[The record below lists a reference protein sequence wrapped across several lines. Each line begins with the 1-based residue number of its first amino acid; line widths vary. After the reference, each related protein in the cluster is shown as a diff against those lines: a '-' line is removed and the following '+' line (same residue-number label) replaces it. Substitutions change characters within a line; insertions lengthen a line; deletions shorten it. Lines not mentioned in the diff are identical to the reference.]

1 MDNILNYPTS
11 CIVDNVVPKTMF
23 YRFMEVS
30 PRMKKHFI
38 NDVESITWL
47 YKLSASTLNV
57 TDTPEMKEVEVFV
70 ARLKSADCPKDL
82 FTFIDENMPHHI
94 IFILTLEDNSA
105 SSAQA
110 NYMILQNYK
119 EWADETHTKFKI
131 SKSFSSLW
139 VPQSEL
145 SLPIDGLSLPRIY
158 DNFAASL
165 SGIGQH
171 KAGELAEIIKLKTQI
186 AAKDKELKALQAK
199 VRSEKQFNL
208 QMEMNTKVKAMRKEL
223 DDIKN
228 QLEKLQ

>member
-30 PRMKKHFI
+30 PRMKKHFV

-47 YKLSASTLNV
+47 YKLSASSLNV

-94 IFILTLEDNSA
+94 IFILTVDD
-105 SSAQA
+105 

-119 EWADETHTKFKI
+119 EWTDETHTKFKI

-223 DDIKN
+223 DNIKN

>member
-30 PRMKKHFI
+30 PRMKKHFV

-47 YKLSASTLNV
+47 YKLSASSLNV

-70 ARLKSADCPKDL
+70 AKLKSADCPKDL

-94 IFILTLEDNSA
+94 IFILSVDD
-105 SSAQA
+105 

-131 SKSFSSLW
+131 TKSFSSLW
-139 VPQSEL
+139 VPQTEL

-208 QMEMNTKVKAMRKEL
+208 QMEMNRKVKAMRKEL

>member
-1 MDNILNYPTS
+1 
-11 CIVDNVVPKTMF
+11 
-23 YRFMEVS
+23 
-30 PRMKKHFI
+30 MKKHFI

-47 YKLSASTLNV
+47 YKLSASSLNV
-57 TDTPEMKEVEVFV
+57 TDSPEMKEVEVFV
-70 ARLKSADCPKDL
+70 AKLKSADCPKDL

-94 IFILTLEDNSA
+94 IFILSVDD
-105 SSAQA
+105 

-131 SKSFSSLW
+131 TKSFSSLW

-186 AAKDKELKALQAK
+186 AAREKELKALQAK

-208 QMEMNTKVKAMRKEL
+208 QMEMNRNVKTMRKEL
-223 DDIKN
+223 EEIK
-228 QLEKLQ
+228 EKLNILK

>member
-30 PRMKKHFI
+30 PRMKKHFV

-47 YKLSASTLNV
+47 YKLSASSLNV

-70 ARLKSADCPKDL
+70 AKLKSADCSKDL

-94 IFILTLEDNSA
+94 IFILSVDD
-105 SSAQA
+105 

-131 SKSFSSLW
+131 TKSFSSLW

-186 AAKDKELKALQAK
+186 AAREKELKALQAK

-208 QMEMNTKVKAMRKEL
+208 QMEMNRKVKAMRKEIESLKTEL
-223 DDIKN
+223 D
-228 QLEKLQ
+228 KLI

>member
-30 PRMKKHFI
+30 PRMKKHFV

-47 YKLSASTLNV
+47 YKLSASSLNV

-70 ARLKSADCPKDL
+70 AKLKSADCSKDL

-94 IFILTLEDNSA
+94 IFILSVDD
-105 SSAQA
+105 

-131 SKSFSSLW
+131 TKSFSSLW

-186 AAKDKELKALQAK
+186 SAKEKELKTLQAK

-208 QMEMNTKVKAMRKEL
+208 QMEMNRKVKAMRKEL
-223 DDIKN
+223 YDIKN

>member
-30 PRMKKHFI
+30 PRMKKHFV

-47 YKLSASTLNV
+47 YKLSASSLNV

-70 ARLKSADCPKDL
+70 AKLKSADCPKDL

-94 IFILTLEDNSA
+94 IFILTVDD
-105 SSAQA
+105 

-208 QMEMNTKVKAMRKEL
+208 QMEMNRKVKAMRKEL
-223 DDIKN
+223 EEIK
-228 QLEKLQ
+228 EKLNILK

>member
-30 PRMKKHFI
+30 PRMKKHFV

-47 YKLSASTLNV
+47 YKLSASSLNV
-57 TDTPEMKEVEVFV
+57 ADSPEMKEVEVFV
-70 ARLKSADCPKDL
+70 AKLKSADCPKDL

-94 IFILTLEDNSA
+94 IFILTVDD
-105 SSAQA
+105 

-186 AAKDKELKALQAK
+186 SAKEKELKALQAK

-208 QMEMNTKVKAMRKEL
+208 QMEMNRKVKAMRKEL

>member
-30 PRMKKHFI
+30 PRMKKHFV

-70 ARLKSADCPKDL
+70 AKLKSADCPKDL
-82 FTFIDENMPHHI
+82 FTFIDENMPHHV
-94 IFILTLEDNSA
+94 IFILTVDD
-105 SSAQA
+105 

-171 KAGELAEIIKLKTQI
+171 KAGELAEFIKLKTQI
-186 AAKDKELKALQAK
+186 AAREKDLKTLQAK

-208 QMEMNTKVKAMRKEL
+208 QMEMNRKVKTMRKEL
-223 DDIKN
+223 EEIK
-228 QLEKLQ
+228 EKLNILK

>member
-30 PRMKKHFI
+30 PRMKKHFV

-47 YKLSASTLNV
+47 YKLSASSLNV

-70 ARLKSADCPKDL
+70 AKLKSADCPKDL

-94 IFILTLEDNSA
+94 IFILTVDD
-105 SSAQA
+105 

-171 KAGELAEIIKLKTQI
+171 KAGELSEIIKLKTQI
-186 AAKDKELKALQAK
+186 SAKEKELKALQAK

-208 QMEMNTKVKAMRKEL
+208 QMEMNRKVKAMRKEL

>member
-30 PRMKKHFI
+30 PRMKKHFV

-47 YKLSASTLNV
+47 YKLSASSLNV
-57 TDTPEMKEVEVFV
+57 TDTLEMKEVEVFV
-70 ARLKSADCPKDL
+70 AKLKSADCLKDL

-94 IFILTLEDNSA
+94 IFILMVDD
-105 SSAQA
+105 

-131 SKSFSSLW
+131 TKSFSSLW
-139 VPQSEL
+139 VPLSEL

-165 SGIGQH
+165 SGIGQY
-171 KAGELAEIIKLKTQI
+171 KAGELSEIIKLKTQI
-186 AAKDKELKALQAK
+186 ATKDKELKALQAK

-208 QMEMNTKVKAMRKEL
+208 QMEMNRKVKAMRKEL
-223 DDIKN
+223 IELQD
-228 QLEKLQ
+228 KLIQIQ

>member
-30 PRMKKHFI
+30 PRMKKHFV
-38 NDVESITWL
+38 NDVEGITWL
-47 YKLSASTLNV
+47 YKLSASSLNV

-70 ARLKSADCPKDL
+70 AKLKSADCPKDL

-94 IFILTLEDNSA
+94 IFILTVDD
-105 SSAQA
+105 

-119 EWADETHTKFKI
+119 EWTDETHTKFKI
-131 SKSFSSLW
+131 TKSFSSLW
-139 VPQSEL
+139 VPLSEL

-208 QMEMNTKVKAMRKEL
+208 QMEMNRKVKAMRKEL
-223 DDIKN
+223 EEIK
-228 QLEKLQ
+228 EKLNILK

>member
-30 PRMKKHFI
+30 PRMKKHFV

-47 YKLSASTLNV
+47 YKLSASSLNV
-57 TDTPEMKEVEVFV
+57 ADSPEMKEVEVFV
-70 ARLKSADCPKDL
+70 AKLKSADCPKDL

-94 IFILTLEDNSA
+94 IFILSVDD
-105 SSAQA
+105 

-131 SKSFSSLW
+131 TKSFSSLW

>member
-30 PRMKKHFI
+30 PRMKKHFV

-47 YKLSASTLNV
+47 YKLSASSLNV
-57 TDTPEMKEVEVFV
+57 ADSPEMKEVEVFV

-94 IFILTLEDNSA
+94 IFILSVDD
-105 SSAQA
+105 

-131 SKSFSSLW
+131 TKSFSSLW

-186 AAKDKELKALQAK
+186 SAKEKELKALQAK

-223 DDIKN
+223 DNIKN

>member
-1 MDNILNYPTS
+1 
-11 CIVDNVVPKTMF
+11 
-23 YRFMEVS
+23 
-30 PRMKKHFI
+30 MKKHFV

-47 YKLSASTLNV
+47 YKLSASSLNV
-57 TDTPEMKEVEVFV
+57 TDTPEMKEIEVFV
-70 ARLKSADCPKDL
+70 AKLKSADCPKDL
-82 FTFIDENMPHHI
+82 FTFIDENMPHHV
-94 IFILTLEDNSA
+94 IFILTVDD
-105 SSAQA
+105 

-131 SKSFSSLW
+131 TKSFSSLW

-186 AAKDKELKALQAK
+186 SAKEKELKALQAK

-208 QMEMNTKVKAMRKEL
+208 QMEMNRKVKAMRKEL

>member
-47 YKLSASTLNV
+47 YKLSASSLNV
-57 TDTPEMKEVEVFV
+57 TDSPEMKEVEVFV
-70 ARLKSADCPKDL
+70 AKLKSADCPKDL

-94 IFILTLEDNSA
+94 IFILSVDD
-105 SSAQA
+105 

-131 SKSFSSLW
+131 TKSFSSLW

-186 AAKDKELKALQAK
+186 AAREKELKALQAK

-208 QMEMNTKVKAMRKEL
+208 QMEMNRNVKTMRKEL
-223 DDIKN
+223 EEIK
-228 QLEKLQ
+228 EKLNILK

>member
-47 YKLSASTLNV
+47 YKLSASSLNV
-57 TDTPEMKEVEVFV
+57 TDSPEMKEVEVFV
-70 ARLKSADCPKDL
+70 AKLKSADCPKDL

-94 IFILTLEDNSA
+94 IFILSVDD
-105 SSAQA
+105 

-131 SKSFSSLW
+131 TKSFSSLW

-186 AAKDKELKALQAK
+186 SAKEKELKALQAK

-208 QMEMNTKVKAMRKEL
+208 QMEMNRKVKAMRKEL
-223 DDIKN
+223 EEIK
-228 QLEKLQ
+228 EKLNNLK

>member
-1 MDNILNYPTS
+1 MDNILNYPIS

-30 PRMKKHFI
+30 PRMKKHFV

-70 ARLKSADCPKDL
+70 ARLKSADCLKDL

-94 IFILTLEDNSA
+94 IFILTVDD
-105 SSAQA
+105 

-119 EWADETHTKFKI
+119 EWVDDSHTKFKI
-131 SKSFSSLW
+131 TKSFSSLW
-139 VPQSEL
+139 MPQSEL

-186 AAKDKELKALQAK
+186 EAKEKELKALQAK

-208 QMEMNTKVKAMRKEL
+208 QMEMNKLVKAKRKEL
-223 DDIKN
+223 ETLRTE
-228 QLEKLQ
+228 LENLK